1 MRITR
6 PLSCTLAL
14 AAVLYAQLSFAAI
27 ISYTASLSGAAES
40 PPNASPGT
48 GSLLLTID
56 DVLNTMRVQAS
67 FSGLTGTTTAA
78 HIHCC
83 TASSGAGNAGVATQ
97 LPTFTGFPLGVTAGT
112 YDRTFDLT
120 LASSW
125 NPAFIT
131 ANGGTTAGAQAALL
145 AGLASGRAYFNVH
158 TSKFGGGEIRG
169 FPQAVAEPA
178 SLLLAAAAIG
188 ALLLA
193 QRRRSRAQRRVA
205 A

>member
-6 PLSCTLAL
+6 LLSCTLAL
-14 AAVLYAQLSFAAI
+14 ATALYAQLSFAAI

-48 GSLLLTID
+48 GSVLLTID

-67 FSGLTGTTTAA
+67 FSGLTGTTTAS

-83 TASSGAGNAGVATQ
+83 TAAPGAGNVGVATQ
-97 LPTFTGFPLGVTAGT
+97 LPSFSGFPLGVTAGT
-112 YDRTFDLT
+112 YDHTFDLT

-131 ANGGTTAGAQAALL
+131 ANGGTAAGAQAALL

-158 TSKFGGGEIRG
+158 TTTFPGGEIRG
-169 FPQAVAEPA
+169 FPQAVPEPA

-193 QRRRSRAQRRVA
+193 QRRTSRAQRRVA